1 MFHRPRLPHPRNL
14 TERFANIIMVA
25 RYAVGEAQFTKGLDT
40 AIAWVIARYLE
51 RVVQRFKRLIARAEA
66 GTLDAPAKPRKPAE
80 GAAGAEPRIRKPRP
94 KPLIRMSGYCW
105 IARHA
110 QGAGA
115 AGNYLRLLIEQDAE
129 LIGLI
134 ARHRQFAALLRPLL
148 AAFAQVPDP
157 ERLPPPPPRARLTD
171 PKPKPP
177 KPPRTPRAKKVTWKC
192 AKPPN
197 YGLEF
202 SDPTLN
208 LWHGK

>member
-1 MFHRPRLPHPRNL
+1 MFRPRLPPPRNL

-25 RYAVGEAQFTKGLDT
+25 RHAVAEAQFAKGLDT

-51 RVVQRFKRLIARAEA
+51 RVVQRFKRLVARAEA
-66 GTLDAPAKPRKPAE
+66 GTLDAPVKARKP
-80 GAAGAEPRIRKPRP
+80 AAGAEARERKPRP
-94 KPLIRMSGYCW
+94 KALIRMSGYCW

-110 QGAGA
+110 QHAAVAGT
-115 AGNYLRLLIEQDAE
+115 YLRLLIEQDAD

-134 ARHRQFAALLRPLL
+134 ARHRQFPALLRPLL

-157 ERLPPPPPRARLTD
+157 EHLPPPPPRRAKAD
-171 PKPKPP
+171 PKPRPP

-208 LWHGK
+208 LWHGR